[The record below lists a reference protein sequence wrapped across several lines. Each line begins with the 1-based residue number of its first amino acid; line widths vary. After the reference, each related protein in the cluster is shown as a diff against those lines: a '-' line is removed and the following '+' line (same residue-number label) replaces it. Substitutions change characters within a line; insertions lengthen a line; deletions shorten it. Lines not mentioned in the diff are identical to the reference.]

1 MSNETRTMCKNYR
14 QLTSAFSVT
23 EARCGFAVAAVAAAG
38 PTELNNELRTTG
50 TDSDSDESHS
60 LCTD

>member
-1 MSNETRTMCKNYR
+1 
-14 QLTSAFSVT
+14 VT
-23 EARCGFAVAAVAAAG
+23 EARCGFAVAAVAVAG

-50 TDSDSDESHS
+50 TDLDSDESHS